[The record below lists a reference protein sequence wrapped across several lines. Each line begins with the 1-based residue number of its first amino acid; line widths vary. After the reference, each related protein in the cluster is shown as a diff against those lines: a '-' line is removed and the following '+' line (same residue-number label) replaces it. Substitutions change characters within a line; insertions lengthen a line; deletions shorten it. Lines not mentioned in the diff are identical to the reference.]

1 MQSTTSLKE
10 QKGLLP
16 ILLIL
21 AGASAIVASVGVDF
35 VGVSAPG
42 FSPMQLSTALSGVAV
57 LLAGVI
63 LVSSVDQRHIAE
75 WLLVGAGAIAVAV
88 AADLLVLGGLPGPG
102 ARYLMLA
109 SVAFGIVVTGTAG
122 GAPVGKQLG
131 EWLKISMVDRIQA
144 AKFLSIVAQL
154 GLLVVVIRQFELE
167 NQAFYHNLM
176 LLVFYGF
183 LIHYFLPIR
192 YRLPFFLLLSLAAIF
207 GILGLVNG
215 AWLVGIGLALI
226 AIGHLPIPFSLRITL
241 LLVAGV
247 ALVLLRGEWLPP
259 LVPIAIWPI
268 LGSMFMFRLIIYL
281 YDLKHSKEPANLWRS
296 LAYFFLLPNVVFP
309 FFPVVD
315 FATFRRT
322 YYDEERYRI
331 YQRGV
336 EWMFRGI
343 FQLILYRFVNYYL
356 VMAPEDVT
364 NAPELVRFTLT
375 TFLLYLRLTGQFH
388 LVIGLLHLF
397 GFNLPLT
404 NNNYFLSS
412 SFTDLWRR
420 ANIYWKDFMQKIF
433 FYPALF
439 KLNKLGDTGKLIVA
453 TAFVFVAT
461 WFLHAYQWFWLRGSF
476 LLTVPDITF
485 WTILAVLVI
494 TNSVREARRGRQR
507 RLGQQSWGVRDIA
520 SLGVRSAATVGLLT
534 ILWTLWTS
542 TSIADWL
549 SLWSIAL
556 SVEGIITL
564 ALAFLA
570 MAVVLGIGH
579 WIVKKSSR
587 SVLSSAKP
595 SAFFRTAAV
604 NTGLIVFVILLGMP
618 AVYGRIG
625 GQVESVLAD
634 LRTERLSDRDANLLL
649 RGYYENLLGV
659 SAFNNELWEIY
670 SKRPSDWPLI
680 QDTSLATMTDN
691 FYVMDLTPSTQMT
704 FHGAQF
710 TTNRWGMRDQDY
722 EKAPPP
728 GTYRIVVLGPSF
740 VMGSGVADDEIF
752 EALLEDRLN
761 RENSGE
767 QYARY
772 EILNFGVSGYSALQE
787 LYALDTKAL
796 DFEPNAIIFV
806 AHQLEERITVRNFAN
821 RVHIGSEIP
830 YDYLRQ
836 IAAESGISAEM
847 TASEA
852 ERLMTPY
859 GPDLVSWTYQ
869 QVVARA
875 QEKGIVPIWVFVPTL
890 ESPLNIQEKASL
902 EQTAQA
908 AGFVTIDLS
917 NLYEGQDISSLI
929 VAEWDKHP
937 NAKGH
942 RLIAEHLYQA
952 LQQKQALIPLGLS
965 TEAP

>member
-1 MQSTTSLKE
+1 MQNITSLKE
-10 QKGLLP
+10 QKHLLP

-21 AGASAIVASVGVDF
+21 AGATVLAAAVGADLVGLSAS
-35 VGVSAPG
+35 G
-42 FSPMQLSTALSGVAV
+42 FSPTQLSLALSGFAV
-57 LLAGVI
+57 LIAGI
-63 LVSSVDQRHIAE
+63 GLVSANGQRHIAE
-75 WLLVGAGAIAVAV
+75 WLLVGVGAIAVAV
-88 AADLLVLGGLPGPG
+88 AADLFVIGGLPGFG
-102 ARYLMLA
+102 AKLLMLV
-109 SVAFGIVVTGTAG
+109 SVAFGIVVTSAMDRQ
-122 GAPVGKQLG
+122 PD
-131 EWLKISMVDRIQA
+131 EWLKAFTFDRLKA

-154 GLLVVVIRQFELE
+154 GLLVLVILQFELE
-167 NQAFYHNLM
+167 NQAFYHNIM

-183 LIHYFLPIR
+183 FIHYFLPLH

-207 GILGLVNG
+207 GILGLLNG
-215 AWLVGIGLALI
+215 AWLVGIGLMLI
-226 AIGHLPIPFSLRITL
+226 AIGHLPIPFFFRVAL
-241 LLVAGV
+241 LLAAGV
-247 ALVLLRGEWLPP
+247 TLALLRAEWLPS
-259 LVPIAIWPI
+259 LVPGAIWPI
-268 LGSMFMFRLIIYL
+268 LGSIFMFRFIIYL

-322 YYDEERYRI
+322 YYDEERFRI

-336 EWMFRGI
+336 EWIFRGI

-364 NAPELVRFTLT
+364 TAPELVRFTLT
-375 TFLLYLRLTGQFH
+375 TFLLYFRLTGQFH

-461 WFLHAYQWFWLRGSF
+461 WFLHAYQWFWLRGTF
-476 LLTVPDITF
+476 LLSVPDIVF
-485 WTILAVLVI
+485 WTILAILVI

-507 RLGQQSWGVRDIA
+507 RLGQQSWGIRDIA
-520 SLGVRSAATVGLLT
+520 SLGLRTAATVGLLT

-542 TSIADWL
+542 SSIADWL
-549 SLWSIAL
+549 ALWSIAL
-556 SVEGIITL
+556 SIEGIITL
-564 ALAFLA
+564 VLAFLA

-579 WIVKKSSR
+579 WIVKKSTR
-587 SVLSSAKP
+587 SALAAAQP
-595 SAFFRTAAV
+595 SVFFRTAAV
-604 NTGLIVFVILLGMP
+604 NSGLILLVLVIGMP

-625 GQVESVLAD
+625 GQAETVLAD
-634 LRTERLSDRDANLLL
+634 LQTERLSDRDANLLL

-659 SAFNNELWEIY
+659 SSFNNELWEVY

-680 QDTSLATMTDN
+680 QDTSLAKMTDD
-691 FYVMDLTPSTQMT
+691 FYIMDLTPSTQQT

-710 TTNRWGMRDQDY
+710 TTNRWGMRDQEY
-722 EKAPPP
+722 EKAKAP

-740 VMGSGVADDEIF
+740 VMGSGVADNEIF

-767 QYARY
+767 PYSQY
-772 EILNFGVSGYSALQE
+772 ELLNFGVSGYSALQE
-787 LYALDTKAL
+787 LYVLDTEAL

-806 AHQLEERITVRNFAN
+806 AHQLEEKITVRNFAN
-821 RVHIGSEIP
+821 RIQSGSEIP

-836 IAAESGISAEM
+836 IAAESSINPEM

-859 GPDLVSWTYQ
+859 GPELVSWTYQ

-875 QEKGIVPIWVFVPTL
+875 KEKGVVPIWVFVPTL
-890 ESPLNIQEKASL
+890 ESPLNIQEKDAL

-908 AGFVTIDLS
+908 AGFITVDLS
-917 NLYEGQDISSLI
+917 DLYEGQDISSLI

-942 RLIAEHLYQA
+942 SLIAENLYQA
-952 LQQKQALIPLGLS
+952 LQQKQDLIPLGLS
-965 TEAP
+965 PEAP